1 MPALI
6 PSADPY
12 PVRFVRLSI
21 AVAAVTALLAIG
33 ALVAVAA
40 PGAVTRAASPQGGAG
55 RAVYCPDKKARQDNL
70 NAFLRTMQ
78 AARKKYFATH
88 PSAAARTAFVKAQQA
103 QLHALQRA
111 LGQCS

>member
-1 MPALI
+1 VKI
-6 PSADPY
+6 I
-12 PVRFVRLSI
+12 RFSI
-21 AVAAVTALLAIG
+21 AAAAVSALLAIG

-40 PGAVTRAASPQGGAG
+40 PGAVIRAASPQSGAA
-55 RAVYCPDKKARQDNL
+55 RAVYCPDKRARQGRL
-70 NAFLRTMQ
+70 AVFIHTVS

-88 PSAAARTAFVKAQQA
+88 PSAKERTAFLKAQHS